1 MEISMN
7 LNDGGLFRY
16 IETLGIGE
24 TSLSLIFA
32 AMTIVIIVVSY
43 LLGSINSAI
52 IFSKLVYHDDV
63 RKHGSGNPGLTN
75 MLRTFGMGAAGLTLV
90 GDVMKTALSI
100 IIAGILFG
108 FNYVGG
114 VSAGVGMCYIAGM
127 FAVIGHIA
135 PVYYKFKGGKGV
147 LSTAVMVLILA
158 PIPFLILISIFIAI
172 VAVSKYVSL
181 GSVISAILY
190 PVILHGYFSIVFGV
204 GYTPGFAS
212 LSAVIIAILVVY
224 CHRGNLQRISD
235 RTERKISFKKK
246 SKEPAE
252 DEAAADVPD
261 EEENN
266 EDAQ

>member
-1 MEISMN
+1 MN

-16 IETLGIGE
+16 IETLGLGE
-24 TSLSLIFA
+24 TAISLIFA
-32 AMTIVIIVVSY
+32 AMTVGIIVVSY
-43 LLGSINSAI
+43 LLGSVNSAI

-75 MLRTFGMGAAGLTLV
+75 MLRTFGMGAAGLTLL
-90 GDVMKTALSI
+90 GDFLKTAISVF
-100 IIAGILFG
+100 IAGVLFG
-108 FNYVGG
+108 FCYVAG
-114 VSAGVGMCYIAGM
+114 VSAGIGMCYIAGM

-158 PIPFLILISIFIAI
+158 PIPFLILFTLFIII

-181 GSVISAILY
+181 GSVIAAILY
-190 PVILHGYFSIVFGV
+190 PVILHGYFSIVFGA
-204 GYTPGFAS
+204 GFTPGFAS
-212 LSAVIIAILVVY
+212 LSAVVIAILVVY

-246 SKEPAE
+246 PKETAPEEAATAE
-252 DEAAADVPD
+252 DDD
-261 EEENN
+261 